1 MMKETVSGGGRTKL
15 LSPVLFA
22 GMALRPLPPV
32 LMQPALD
39 IAMTTIRRRHPE
51 LFDRLSC
58 LENPVFLI
66 DPVDLPLVFILRPG
80 DAAPSLRAAR
90 NADSIGATATLRG
103 PLMDMLGLLEGTSD
117 GDALF
122 FSRSL
127 SFEGNTEAV
136 VALRNAVDDAEIDL
150 LDDLCSVF
158 GPLARPARR
167 VAGIVAGVA
176 SRATRDMEML
186 RSVFAAPAIRRNNGP
201 ETKLKKLDGSKRT
214 GRKMDPPVH
223 GGPHPQAGIAGIVGT
238 AGTHD

>member
-1 MMKETVSGGGRTKL
+1 MSRSVKPPP

-22 GMALRPLPPV
+22 GMALRPLPPA

-39 IAMTTIRRRHPE
+39 IAMTTVRRRHPE

-80 DAAPSLRAAR
+80 AAAPSLTAAR
-90 NADSIGATATLRG
+90 NADGIGATATVRG
-103 PLMDMLGLLEGTSD
+103 PLMALMGLLEGTSD

-127 SFEGNTEAV
+127 VFEGDTEAV
-136 VALRNAVDDAEIDL
+136 VALRNAVDDAEISLFEDL
-150 LDDLCSVF
+150 LSVL

-167 VAGIVAGVA
+167 VVGIVAGVA
-176 SRATRDMEML
+176 LRAARDMEAI
-186 RSVFAAPAIRRNNGP
+186 RSVFAAPAVRRDDIP
-201 ETKLKKLDGSKRT
+201 ETSLKELGGT
-214 GRKMDPPVH
+214 VAPPARSGH
-223 GGPHPQAGIAGIVGT
+223 CSQAGNR
-238 AGTHD
+238 D